1 MGSHWLPFYMFNKL
15 KSYFNYSASER
26 NGLIFLLLL
35 ILCAI
40 AVVCLGDYL
49 TNNADQFKSL
59 DLSSMLEPST
69 DSGLKHDSSAF
80 LLQNFDPNELD
91 EQGWI
96 RLGFSQK
103 QARSI
108 LKYRAKAGRFK
119 EPEDLLKLYVIDS
132 ARFNMLEPFIH
143 IRKESPTEKRLSVLD
158 INSCDSIELVKLPG
172 IGKVRAHKI
181 IKFRDLLGG
190 FCKKEQVLET
200 YGIDTIVY
208 VQFQAQ
214 ITVKE
219 LSWVMIDLN
228 SADYEE
234 LEKHPY
240 ISKKA
245 AESIIFHRE
254 TVGLFLSNNDIVNMD
269 LISENLYVKLQPY
282 LIPIE

>member
-1 MGSHWLPFYMFNKL
+1 MGSHWLPFFMFNKL

-35 ILCAI
+35 ILDAI
-40 AVVCLGDYL
+40 IVVCLGDYL
-49 TNNADQFKSL
+49 MNNAEQFKTL
-59 DLSSMLEPST
+59 DLSAMLEAAENSEPK
-69 DSGLKHDSSAF
+69 DNSSES
-80 LLQNFDPNELD
+80 LLHNFDPNELD

-96 RLGFSQK
+96 SLGFSQK

-108 LKYRAKAGRFK
+108 LKYRAKAGRFE

-132 ARFNMLEPFIH
+132 VRFNTLEPFIH
-143 IRKESPTEKRLSVLD
+143 MHKESLAEKRAPLLD

-200 YGIDTIVY
+200 YGIDADTY
-208 VQFQAQ
+208 VQFEEH
-214 ITVKE
+214 ITVKGQ
-219 LSWVMIDLN
+219 SWLMIDLN
-228 SADYEE
+228 LADYED

-254 TVGLFLSNNDIVNMD
+254 TVGLFQSNNDIVNMD
-269 LISENLYVKLQPY
+269 LISTNLYVKLQPY
-282 LIPIE
+282 LMPIE